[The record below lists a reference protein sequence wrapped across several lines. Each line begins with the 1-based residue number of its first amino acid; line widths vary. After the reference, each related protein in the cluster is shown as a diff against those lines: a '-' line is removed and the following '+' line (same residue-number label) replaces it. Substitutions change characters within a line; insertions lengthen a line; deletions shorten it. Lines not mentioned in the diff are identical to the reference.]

1 MSQIYL
7 EKSQQT
13 VAAEPPKY
21 KQYATGWSFR
31 LGLLAALVSILIWAS
46 WLVSMRA
53 GMTNS
58 LTAFDLDILRFS
70 PPALLLWPI
79 LWRARGQV
87 KAVSPLLLLGIICG
101 AGLPFFYLSATGL
114 KYAPASHAGLLI
126 LGAYP
131 FFVTL
136 LAVLFY
142 QEKVSPAR
150 KIGLSFVCAGV
161 VVLMVLSLFT
171 APAGTWIGDLMLL
184 GASVFWAIYTVS
196 LRIAGLPPL
205 VSTALMG
212 LSSTVI
218 LLFMYATGMVSSG
231 LADASWDMLAGQILV
246 QSLLVGLL
254 TGFTYGYAIHKLGAE
269 NMAAIGAFTP
279 VLAALIAIPV
289 LGEAITSY
297 AIVGLVLVSVGVL
310 IASGILKK
318 RP

>member
-1 MSQIYL
+1 MSQVVTQNASSITA
-7 EKSQQT
+7 Q
-13 VAAEPPKY
+13 EPPKY
-21 KQYATGWSFR
+21 KQYATGWGFR
-31 LGLLAALVSILIWAS
+31 FGLAAALVSILIWAS

-58 LTAFDLDILRFS
+58 LTAFDLGILRFS

-79 LWRARGQV
+79 LWRARAQV
-87 KAVSPLLLLGIICG
+87 KAVSPILLLGIVCG

-142 QEKVSPAR
+142 QEKVSRAR

-161 VVLMVLSLFT
+161 VVLLTLSLFT
-171 APAGTWIGDLMLL
+171 APAGTWKGDLMLL

-212 LSSTVI
+212 LSSTLI
-218 LLFMYATGMVSSG
+218 LVFMWATGLVSSG
-231 LADASWDMLAGQILV
+231 LANASWDMLAGQILV
-246 QSLLVGLL
+246 QSVLVGLL

-289 LGEAITSY
+289 LGEHIEVYS
-297 AIVGLVLVSVGVL
+297 IVGLILVSIGVV
-310 IASGILKK
+310 IASGIFKK
-318 RP
+318 R

>member
-1 MSQIYL
+1 MSQVVTH
-7 EKSQQT
+7 ST
-13 VAAEPPKY
+13 SSNVAQEPPKY
-21 KQYATGWSFR
+21 KQYATGWGFR
-31 LGLLAALVSILIWAS
+31 FGLVAALVCIMIWAS

-58 LTAFDLDILRFS
+58 LTVFDLGILRFS
-70 PPALLLWPI
+70 PPALLLFPF
-79 LWRARGQV
+79 LWRARAQV
-87 KAVSPLLLLGIICG
+87 KAVPPILLLGIICG

-114 KYAPASHAGLLI
+114 RYAPASHAGLLI

-142 QEKVSPAR
+142 QETVSRAR
-150 KIGLSFVCAGV
+150 KIGLSFVCTGV
-161 VVLMVLSLFT
+161 VLLLVLSLLT
-171 APAGTWIGDLMLL
+171 APAGTWKGDLLLL

-218 LLFMYATGMVSSG
+218 LLFIWGTGLVSCH
-231 LADASWDMLAGQILV
+231 LADASWDMLAGQLVV

-289 LGEAITSY
+289 LGEHLEGYSV
-297 AIVGLVLVSVGVL
+297 VGLVLVSIGVI
-310 IASGILKK
+310 IASGIVK
-318 RP
+318 RSR